1 MSELKDAVKIARKI
15 SEHTKA
21 IDICHDELQRLLI
34 IEINKNRNGF
44 IPSLSNDIHGSYA
57 VIPEGCLGRILYIL
71 RGHWND
77 QIKLHE
83 NCIEELM
90 KE

>member
-1 MSELKDAVKIARKI
+1 MKELKDAVAIARKI
-15 SEHTKA
+15 SEHTKE
-21 IDICHDELQRLLI
+21 IDTCHDELQRLLI

-44 IPSLSNDIHGSYA
+44 IPSLSNIHGSY
-57 VIPEGCLGRILYIL
+57 VDIPERCFGSILYIL
-71 RGHWND
+71 RGYWND

-83 NCIEELM
+83 NCVEELM